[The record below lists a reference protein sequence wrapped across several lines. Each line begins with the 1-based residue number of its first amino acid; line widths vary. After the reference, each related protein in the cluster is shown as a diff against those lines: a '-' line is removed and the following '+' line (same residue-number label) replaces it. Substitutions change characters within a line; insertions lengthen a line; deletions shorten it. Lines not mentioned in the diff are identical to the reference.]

1 MNDRIELRGI
11 EVYARHGVL
20 PEEQEKA
27 QVFKVDITAFT
38 DVAAP
43 AETDDIADALDY
55 STLALEVREVVGSES
70 HRLIET
76 VAARVS
82 DAVMGHSSVTRSIV
96 TIHKPDAPIDM
107 VFEDV
112 SVTVERSRGSTTG

>member
-1 MNDRIELRGI
+1 LNDRIDLKGI

-20 PEEQEKA
+20 ASERERA
-27 QVFKVDITAFT
+27 QVFRIDVRAYT
-38 DVAAP
+38 DLSIAGK
-43 AETDDIADALDY
+43 TDDLFDTLDY
-55 STLALEVREVVGSES
+55 STLAMEVREVVGSES

-82 DAVMGHSSVTRSIV
+82 DVVMEHPQVTRSIV
-96 TIHKPDAPIDM
+96 TIHKSDAPIDL

-112 SVTVERSRGSTTG
+112 SVTVERVR